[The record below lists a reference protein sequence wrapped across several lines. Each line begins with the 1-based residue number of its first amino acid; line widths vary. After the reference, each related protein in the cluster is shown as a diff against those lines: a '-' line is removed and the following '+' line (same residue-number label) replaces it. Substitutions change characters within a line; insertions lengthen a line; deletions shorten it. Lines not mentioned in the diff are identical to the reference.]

1 MSNVIVVG
9 GGAAGMMAAVFAARN
24 GQNVQLLEKNE
35 KLGKKLFIT
44 GKGRCNITNAADIE
58 DLFTAVTS
66 NPKFLYSGFY
76 SFTNQQVIDFFEE
89 LGVKTKIERGER
101 VFPVSDHS
109 SDVIAA
115 FSRELKSLGVA
126 VSLHTEVREL
136 LCEQDKV
143 CGVLLTNGKKMKA
156 DAVIVATGGISYPST
171 GSTGDGYR
179 FARET
184 GHRVTELL
192 PSLVP
197 MEVRQWYAKELQG
210 LSLRNIEIRIT
221 DGKKKLYE
229 EFGEMLF
236 THYGV
241 TGPVILSASSVVGKT
256 LRKKELTLHIDL
268 KPALS
273 EEQLDKRILRE
284 FDANHNK
291 QFKNAGV
298 EESSLAVGTWAIGG
312 QNYGAVDRNDSI
324 KAIRTMLD
332 CGVNLIDTAPC
343 YGNGSSEKIVGEAI
357 QGLKRDEILIS
368 TKFGLITDVYSG
380 GYKKCAT
387 YQNTMREVESS
398 LMNLG
403 SDYIDFYFVHWPDVN
418 TPIDET
424 MAALAN
430 LKKQGKIRFVGVS
443 NFSEEQIEE
452 AEKYLQIDVQQ
463 PPFSMVNRTFVDLMK
478 WGAAKGI
485 DSMTYGSLGSGI
497 LSGAIRTLPDFAPN
511 DLRLTFYD
519 FFKEPKFS
527 KIMEL
532 LKVMDQIAESHKRP
546 VAQVAVNWSTQ
557 KDYVGTALVGVRNEQ
572 EARENCAAFDWE
584 LTDQEIQLLD
594 DEIKRLG
601 I

>member
-58 DLFTAVTS
+58 DLFTAVIS

-89 LGVKTKIERGER
+89 LGVKTKVERGER

-115 FSRELKSLGVA
+115 FSRELKSLGVS

-179 FARET
+179 FAKEA
-184 GHRVTELL
+184 GHKVTELL

-291 QFKNAGV
+291 QYKNSIDSLFPAKLKPVMIELSEIEPEKKVNEITKEERQRLVHLIKDFTMTLTGLRGYNEAIITKGGVSVKEIDPGTMESKIIKGLYFAGEVLDLDAVTGGYNLQIAWSTGYLAGINAGC
-298 EESSLAVGTWAIGG
+298 
-312 QNYGAVDRNDSI
+312 D
-324 KAIRTMLD
+324 
-332 CGVNLIDTAPC
+332 
-343 YGNGSSEKIVGEAI
+343 
-357 QGLKRDEILIS
+357 
-368 TKFGLITDVYSG
+368 
-380 GYKKCAT
+380 
-387 YQNTMREVESS
+387 
-398 LMNLG
+398 
-403 SDYIDFYFVHWPDVN
+403 
-418 TPIDET
+418 
-424 MAALAN
+424 
-430 LKKQGKIRFVGVS
+430 
-443 NFSEEQIEE
+443 
-452 AEKYLQIDVQQ
+452 
-463 PPFSMVNRTFVDLMK
+463 
-478 WGAAKGI
+478 
-485 DSMTYGSLGSGI
+485 
-497 LSGAIRTLPDFAPN
+497 
-511 DLRLTFYD
+511 
-519 FFKEPKFS
+519 
-527 KIMEL
+527 
-532 LKVMDQIAESHKRP
+532 
-546 VAQVAVNWSTQ
+546 
-557 KDYVGTALVGVRNEQ
+557 
-572 EARENCAAFDWE
+572 
-584 LTDQEIQLLD
+584 
-594 DEIKRLG
+594 
-601 I
+601 

>member
-115 FSRELKSLGVA
+115 FSRELKLLGVA

-143 CGVLLTNGKKMKA
+143 YGVLLTNGKKMKA

-179 FARET
+179 FAKET

-291 QFKNAGV
+291 QYKNSIDSLFPAKLKPVMIELSEIEPEKKVNEITKEERQRLVHLIKDFTMTLTGLRSYNEAIITKGGVSVKEIDPGTMESKKMKGLYFAGEVLDLDAMTGGYNLQIAWSTGYLAGINAGC
-298 EESSLAVGTWAIGG
+298 
-312 QNYGAVDRNDSI
+312 D
-324 KAIRTMLD
+324 
-332 CGVNLIDTAPC
+332 
-343 YGNGSSEKIVGEAI
+343 
-357 QGLKRDEILIS
+357 
-368 TKFGLITDVYSG
+368 
-380 GYKKCAT
+380 
-387 YQNTMREVESS
+387 
-398 LMNLG
+398 
-403 SDYIDFYFVHWPDVN
+403 
-418 TPIDET
+418 
-424 MAALAN
+424 
-430 LKKQGKIRFVGVS
+430 
-443 NFSEEQIEE
+443 
-452 AEKYLQIDVQQ
+452 
-463 PPFSMVNRTFVDLMK
+463 
-478 WGAAKGI
+478 
-485 DSMTYGSLGSGI
+485 
-497 LSGAIRTLPDFAPN
+497 
-511 DLRLTFYD
+511 
-519 FFKEPKFS
+519 
-527 KIMEL
+527 
-532 LKVMDQIAESHKRP
+532 
-546 VAQVAVNWSTQ
+546 
-557 KDYVGTALVGVRNEQ
+557 
-572 EARENCAAFDWE
+572 
-584 LTDQEIQLLD
+584 
-594 DEIKRLG
+594 
-601 I
+601 

>member
-58 DLFTAVTS
+58 DLFTAVIS

-89 LGVKTKIERGER
+89 LGVKTKVERGER

-115 FSRELKSLGVA
+115 FSRELKSLGVS
-126 VSLHTEVREL
+126 VSLHTEVKEL

-291 QFKNAGV
+291 QYKNSIDSLFPTKLKPVMIELSEIEPEKKVNEITKEERQRLVHLIKDFTMTLTGLRGYNEAIITKGGVSVKEIDPGTMESKIIKGLYFAGEVLDLDAVTGGYNLQIAWSTGYLAGINAGC
-298 EESSLAVGTWAIGG
+298 
-312 QNYGAVDRNDSI
+312 D
-324 KAIRTMLD
+324 
-332 CGVNLIDTAPC
+332 
-343 YGNGSSEKIVGEAI
+343 
-357 QGLKRDEILIS
+357 
-368 TKFGLITDVYSG
+368 
-380 GYKKCAT
+380 
-387 YQNTMREVESS
+387 
-398 LMNLG
+398 
-403 SDYIDFYFVHWPDVN
+403 
-418 TPIDET
+418 
-424 MAALAN
+424 
-430 LKKQGKIRFVGVS
+430 
-443 NFSEEQIEE
+443 
-452 AEKYLQIDVQQ
+452 
-463 PPFSMVNRTFVDLMK
+463 
-478 WGAAKGI
+478 
-485 DSMTYGSLGSGI
+485 
-497 LSGAIRTLPDFAPN
+497 
-511 DLRLTFYD
+511 
-519 FFKEPKFS
+519 
-527 KIMEL
+527 
-532 LKVMDQIAESHKRP
+532 
-546 VAQVAVNWSTQ
+546 
-557 KDYVGTALVGVRNEQ
+557 
-572 EARENCAAFDWE
+572 
-584 LTDQEIQLLD
+584 
-594 DEIKRLG
+594 
-601 I
+601 

>member
-24 GQNVQLLEKNE
+24 DQNVQLLEKNE

-115 FSRELKSLGVA
+115 FSRELKSLGVS
-126 VSLHTEVREL
+126 VSLHTEVKEL

-179 FARET
+179 FAKET

-210 LSLRNIEIRIT
+210 LSLRNIEICIT

-291 QFKNAGV
+291 QYKNSIDSLFPAKLKPVMIELSEIEPEKKVNEITKEERQRLVHLIKDFTMTLTGLRSYNEAIITKGGVSVKEIDPGTMESKKMKGLYFAGEVLDLDAMTGGYNLQIAWSTGYLAGINAGC
-298 EESSLAVGTWAIGG
+298 
-312 QNYGAVDRNDSI
+312 D
-324 KAIRTMLD
+324 
-332 CGVNLIDTAPC
+332 
-343 YGNGSSEKIVGEAI
+343 
-357 QGLKRDEILIS
+357 
-368 TKFGLITDVYSG
+368 
-380 GYKKCAT
+380 
-387 YQNTMREVESS
+387 
-398 LMNLG
+398 
-403 SDYIDFYFVHWPDVN
+403 
-418 TPIDET
+418 
-424 MAALAN
+424 
-430 LKKQGKIRFVGVS
+430 
-443 NFSEEQIEE
+443 
-452 AEKYLQIDVQQ
+452 
-463 PPFSMVNRTFVDLMK
+463 
-478 WGAAKGI
+478 
-485 DSMTYGSLGSGI
+485 
-497 LSGAIRTLPDFAPN
+497 
-511 DLRLTFYD
+511 
-519 FFKEPKFS
+519 
-527 KIMEL
+527 
-532 LKVMDQIAESHKRP
+532 
-546 VAQVAVNWSTQ
+546 
-557 KDYVGTALVGVRNEQ
+557 
-572 EARENCAAFDWE
+572 
-584 LTDQEIQLLD
+584 
-594 DEIKRLG
+594 
-601 I
+601 